1 MFIFVCLELP
11 ARLPC
16 RDAQGRAMRG
26 CRPCRRPGRDVR
38 NAAARPA
45 GGQSGSPFGDQGRRA
60 GARLP
65 GAGAGESR
73 LLNPLLGVA
82 VAPTGAAV
90 ADAEGSGSRD
100 R

>member
-1 MFIFVCLELP
+1 M
-11 ARLPC
+11 
-16 RDAQGRAMRG
+16 
-26 CRPCRRPGRDVR
+26 R

-45 GGQSGSPFGDQGRRA
+45 GGQSGSPFWGQGRRA

-73 LLNPLLGVA
+73 LLNPLLGVV
-82 VAPTGAAV
+82 VAPTGAAG